1 MTVAEVRALREAG
14 RHAEHGTA
22 AQVLVVAHPD
32 DAEAQLEAAFAHD
45 RAGREQEA
53 IRHYEQASLLGV
65 PAALMRAFAVG
76 YGSTLR
82 NVGRADDAVGVLGQA
97 IAGDPAYAPYAAF
110 LGLALLDAGHPRL
123 AVATLLGC
131 ALEVARPD
139 GPDRLADYARA
150 LGAYQRELLEL
161 PP

>member
-14 RHAEHGTA
+14 RHAAHGA
-22 AQVLVVAHPD
+22 AAAALVLAHPD
-32 DAEAQLEAAFAHD
+32 DVEAQLEAAFALD
-45 RAGREQEA
+45 RAGREHEA
-53 IRHYEQASLLGV
+53 IRHHEHASILGV
-65 PAALMRAFAVG
+65 PAALMRPFAVG
-76 YGSTLR
+76 YGATLR

-97 IAGDPAYAPYAAF
+97 IADDPLYAPYAAF

-139 GPDRLADYARA
+139 GPDGLAGYARA

-161 PP
+161 PT